1 MSDAHCQVHGIRS
14 CTICMPAIR
23 GRIADILGLE
33 TSPDG
38 EPYYLLTYDE
48 YGVVIEGVDMSQEVE
63 ELAQLYERGFTLYNP
78 ARSLGRRSS
87 K

>member
-1 MSDAHCQVHGIRS
+1 
-14 CTICMPAIR
+14 
-23 GRIADILGLE
+23 
-33 TSPDG
+33 
-38 EPYYLLTYDE
+38 
-48 YGVVIEGVDMSQEVE
+48 VDMSQEVE